1 MEVCLA
7 PGSRSAPLAM
17 AFARHHGLRT
27 RVLIDERSCSF
38 FAVGL
43 AKAGGRPVAILCTSG
58 TAAVE
63 FHAAVVEAFHSSTPL
78 IVLTADRPPEL
89 VGVGA
94 NQAIDQARLYGTAV
108 RWFHDPG
115 TPADGPDLESSAR
128 ALAARAAFEAAR
140 PPCGPVHVNLPFSA
154 PLVPPP
160 GQVVAL
166 ATEPAPAGVYRS
178 VGHTRPPALAH
189 WFEGLERP
197 LVVAGAHPEA
207 LLTGRVA
214 QRLPVLAE

>member
-1 MEVCLA
+1 MDQAKVNQHFATGFADQLARSGVMEVCLA

-78 IVLTADRPPEL
+78 IVLSRGQLGYGEPLDIPTDQLDAERKAQQADL
-89 VGVGA
+89 
-94 NQAIDQARLYGTAV
+94 ARLSTNSRHIIAEKY
-108 RWFHDPG
+108 R
-115 TPADGPDLESSAR
+115 L
-128 ALAARAAFEAAR
+128 
-140 PPCGPVHVNLPFSA
+140 A
-154 PLVPPP
+154 PLK
-160 GQVVAL
+160 G
-166 ATEPAPAGVYRS
+166 R
-178 VGHTRPPALAH
+178 VGHQFAH
-189 WFEGLERP
+189 
-197 LVVAGAHPEA
+197 AGCFRK
-207 LLTGRVA
+207 T
-214 QRLPVLAE
+214 